1 MIREKQSTTL
11 LFRRA
16 DLIALA
22 FLASF
27 FVFNLIG
34 TWQRWTHPLID
45 HGREMNLP
53 ARILAGEQLYK
64 DVQFLYGPFAPYFNA
79 QLYRTF
85 GIHLSTLH
93 ASGAVCA
100 ALILLMI
107 YWLARQLMGVWEAWL
122 AAGMVL
128 VFCAIK
134 TTGNYIQP
142 YSYAADYGLVFSLA
156 ALICTARYL
165 LANHTLW
172 FFLAG
177 VCTGLALITKQE
189 LAAAAL
195 AAALVALLLNSLSA
209 RKPRW
214 RDAALYILPT
224 IFIAITAYG
233 YILNRVSWR
242 TLLDKN
248 HVFFTN
254 LPPQLIYFNR
264 HVSGVLYLPKS
275 FWYMLTGLGMFALW
289 VGLSMLIGG
298 LVSWRLKVGW
308 KMVAKRAAVLML
320 GGFAWWKIVLEL
332 FRVHTDATPLTA
344 APVVLM
350 LVIGALCRQVFHNR
364 HKFER
369 VPYTHRLLLVLAVFG
384 LVSVIRVFLNI
395 SGGGPYIPFFVPT
408 ILIVYLHLMFYVL
421 PAYLAPEGPIR
432 LNIRRTA
439 MAMIIIVVF
448 LVSKESLYR
457 FRHFNT
463 YEISTPRGRM
473 LTEPA
478 IGHPIA
484 EAIRYAREHTS
495 PEDYVLVLPQGS
507 LINFLAERRNP
518 FRQEII
524 HPGFLEGQ
532 NEEEARRWIL
542 SGRIPLILIDNVLS
556 PEMRDVAFGFD
567 YNRDLL
573 RFIQEHYHL
582 TATFGPVSGRE
593 ARLGDKEFFIL
604 AYARNP

>member
-1 MIREKQSTTL
+1 
-11 LFRRA
+11 
-16 DLIALA
+16 
-22 FLASF
+22 
-27 FVFNLIG
+27 
-34 TWQRWTHPLID
+34 
-45 HGREMNLP
+45 MNLP
-53 ARILAGEQLYK
+53 ARILAGEELYK
-64 DVQFLYGPFAPYFNA
+64 DVQFLYGPFAPHFNA
-79 QLYRTF
+79 QLYRIF
-85 GIHLSTLH
+85 GINLSTLH

-107 YWLARQLMGVWEAWL
+107 YWLARQLMGAWEACL

-128 VFCAIK
+128 VLCAIK

-142 YSYAADYGLVFSLA
+142 YAYAADYGLVFSLA

-165 LANHTLW
+165 RDDHSHW

-177 VCTGLALITKQE
+177 VCTGCALITKQE

-195 AAALVALLLNSLSA
+195 AAALVAFLLNSLSVS
-209 RKPRW
+209 KLRW
-214 RDAALYILPT
+214 RDATLLILPT
-224 IFIAITAYG
+224 ILITITAYG

-242 TLLDKN
+242 TLLDQN

-254 LPPQLIYFNR
+254 LTPQLIYFNR
-264 HVSGVLYLPKS
+264 HVSGLLYWPKS

-289 VGLSMLIGG
+289 VGLSMLIGA
-298 LVSWRLKVGW
+298 LVSWRQQVGW
-308 KMVAKRAAVLML
+308 ETVAKRAAVVML
-320 GGFAWWKIVLEL
+320 VGFAWWKIVLEL
-332 FRVHTDATPLTA
+332 FRVHTDATPVTA

-350 LVIGALCRQVFHNR
+350 VVIGALCRQVLCTR
-364 HKFER
+364 HKIAQL
-369 VPYTHRLLLVLAVFG
+369 PSAHRLLLVLAVFG
-384 LVSVIRVFLNI
+384 LVSIVRVFLNI
-395 SGGGPYIPFFVPT
+395 SGSGPYIPFFVPT
-408 ILIVYLHLMFYVL
+408 ILIVYLYLLFHIL

-432 LNIRRTA
+432 LNIRRAA
-439 MAMIIIVVF
+439 MALIITAVF
-448 LVSKESLYR
+448 LVTKDSLYR

-463 YEISTPRGRM
+463 SEISAPRGRL

-478 IGHPIA
+478 IGRPIA
-484 EAIRYAREHTS
+484 EAIRYVREHTS
-495 PEDYVLVLPQGS
+495 VEDYLLVLPQGS

-556 PEMRDVAFGFD
+556 PEMRDVAFGVD
-567 YNRDLL
+567 YNRDLF

-582 TATFGPVSGRE
+582 TATFGPISGRE

-604 AYARNP
+604 AYERNP